1 MKNKIQYGIC
11 AYRSN
16 GERVYFVSS
25 EYAENMT
32 PYAVSLAAKYDSKQ
46 LAKVKMEKLK
56 NHWVG
61 LTGWAVFQD
70 I

>member
-1 MKNKIQYGIC
+1 MKNNIKFGIC

-32 PYAVSLAAKYDSKQ
+32 PYAVSLAVKFDSKQ
-46 LAKVKMEKLK
+46 AAKQKMEKLAVQ
-56 NHWVG
+56 WVG